1 MLEHGGRLRQAAAH
15 YGIAVEDW
23 LDLSTGLAP
32 YVWPLPALGPAIWAR
47 LPEEGDGLEAIAAS
61 YYGAAQAL
69 PVAGSQAAIQ
79 ALPQLFASARVGIL
93 EPCYAEHR
101 HAWNRAGHEIISMDQ
116 ADVASHLERLDVLVV
131 VNPNNPTGT
140 QIDVETLLEWHK
152 RLHRRG
158 GCLIVDEAFADI
170 SPEYSLAAFSDRPG
184 LIVLRSLGKFFG
196 LAGVRLGFV
205 LGEPG
210 MLVALQRQ
218 LGPWSVSG
226 PARAVGKAVLA
237 DHTTQAL
244 WRARLRRDAQRLTDL
259 LAEYGLS
266 PAGGCALFQWVPHP
280 QAANIHA
287 TLARQGI
294 LLRLFDQPAALR
306 IGLPGSESAWQRL
319 STALAQMGLSTPARA
334 DA

>member
-47 LPEEGDGLEAIAAS
+47 LPEEGDGLETIAAG

-79 ALPQLFASARVGIL
+79 TLPQLFASARVGFI

-101 HAWNRAGHEIISMDQ
+101 YAWERAGHETIGLDQ
-116 ADVASHLERLDVLVV
+116 VGVASHLERLDVLVV

-140 QIDVETLLEWHK
+140 QIDVETLLEWHEQ
-152 RLHRRG
+152 LHRRG

-170 SPEYSLAAFSDRPG
+170 APEHSLAEFSDRPG

-205 LGEPG
+205 LSEAG

-237 DHTTQAL
+237 DHTTQTL
-244 WRARLRRDAQRLTDL
+244 WRARLRRDGQRLVEL
-259 LAEYGLS
+259 LTEHGLS

-280 QAANIHA
+280 QAADIHA
-287 TLARQGI
+287 ALARQGI

-319 STALAQMGLSTPARA
+319 HAALADMHFSTPARA
-334 DA
+334 GV